1 MRIKGVAVMLIVA
14 VPMPAMVVVTMVVFG
29 MIVPVIMTFGF
40 FGMSVPVIAMVVCM
54 SVVMLTMI
62 VRVPGSP
69 FADFEQL
76 YSCSLRQFNSLGA
89 MGKGLQR
96 SA

>member
-1 MRIKGVAVMLIVA
+1 MTVIVT
-14 VPMPAMVVVTMVVFG
+14 VR
-29 MIVPVIMTFGF
+29 F
-40 FGMSVPVIAMVVCM
+40 FSVPVIVLRMTVTAV
-54 SVVMLTMI
+54 I